1 VPLFAKTTAAYAQ
14 SMSPIAVGGIVF
26 ASFFGSALPRMTF
39 GTALPA
45 HHLSSVCK
53 DAVKLATAIVAT
65 PAESSG
71 HFISAAT
78 GIKGRS

>member
-1 VPLFAKTTAAYAQ
+1 
-14 SMSPIAVGGIVF
+14 
-26 ASFFGSALPRMTF
+26 MTF